1 MNTEERV
8 KLIEEAMLLM
18 KSLLVRHEER
28 LDDFDEKFQK
38 SREDFD
44 FKMNAV
50 INSQIKTESEMIILK
65 ESTSKLEKSTSK
77 LEKSTSKLEKSTSN
91 LEESTSRLEES
102 ISKLAT
108 STSNLKDASR
118 SQLKRI
124 ERLEQI

>member
-8 KLIEEAMLLM
+8 KLIEEAILLM
-18 KSLLVRHEER
+18 KNLLLSHEGR
-28 LDDFDEKFQK
+28 LDDFDEKFRK

-50 INSQIKTESEMIILK
+50 IDSQIKSESEMIILK
-65 ESTSKLEKSTSK
+65 EATSKLEESTSKLE
-77 LEKSTSKLEKSTSN
+77 
-91 LEESTSRLEES
+91 
-102 ISKLAT
+102 A

>member
-18 KSLLVRHEER
+18 KSLLVRHDER
-28 LDDFDEKFQK
+28 LDDFDETFRR

-44 FKMNAV
+44 FKMTALIDAQMKN
-50 INSQIKTESEMIILK
+50 ESEIAELK
-65 ESTSKLEKSTSK
+65 ESTTELRKSTTELRELTSK
-77 LEKSTSKLEKSTSN
+77 LNE
-91 LEESTSRLEES
+91 
-102 ISKLAT
+102 